1 VIALDAK
8 PKLAA
13 KARLRHDKIS
23 GDTLLI
29 YPEAG
34 LKLNATGAEVVR
46 RCTGEATLAAIVEE
60 LRRVYAPA
68 DASVIEREVVDLVNR
83 LADRGLLVVES

>member
-1 VIALDAK
+1 MIALDAK

-13 KARLRHDKIS
+13 KARLRTDKIT
-23 GDTLLI
+23 GDTLLL

-46 RCTGEATLAAIVEE
+46 RCTGAATLSAIVEE
-60 LRRVYAPA
+60 LRRAYA
-68 DASVIEREVVDLVNR
+68 ASDPGMIEREVVDLVTR
-83 LADRGLLVVES
+83 LTERGLLVVEP